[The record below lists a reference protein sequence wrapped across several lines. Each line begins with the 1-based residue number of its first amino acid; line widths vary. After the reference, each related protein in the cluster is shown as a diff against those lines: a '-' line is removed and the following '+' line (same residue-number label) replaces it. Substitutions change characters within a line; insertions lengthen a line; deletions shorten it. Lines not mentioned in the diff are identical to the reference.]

1 MPEYGL
7 TTTIALRLCCILMNP
22 PGPREPDH
30 DPLVNNPARRTYCPA
45 PPSGFIVS
53 PFLPMDQDFFRFGL
67 AAFVTILVVVDPPG
81 VVPIFVALTK
91 DEGPR
96 RRRAILIRAVLIA
109 FGVALFFLIAGRAV
123 LSYLGVTVHAFS
135 ISGGILLF
143 VAAMPMLFGQRGGL
157 QAPEGKER
165 GAQTVAEA
173 DVQSKVADE
182 NSPRATS
189 NNDISVFPL
198 AMPLLSGPGTIA
210 TILLLTSQAGGD
222 LKKLAAIGV
231 AIAVVFLVSFVSLH
245 LGARLIRLVGEGG
258 VHIATRVMGIVLAAL
273 AVQYI
278 LNGIAGYYSLLR
290 GW

>member
-1 MPEYGL
+1 
-7 TTTIALRLCCILMNP
+7 
-22 PGPREPDH
+22 
-30 DPLVNNPARRTYCPA
+30 
-45 PPSGFIVS
+45 
-53 PFLPMDQDFFRFGL
+53 MDQDFFRFGL
-67 AAFVTILVVVDPPG
+67 AAFVTIMVVVDPPG

-91 DEGPR
+91 DEEPG
-96 RRRAILIRAVLIA
+96 RRRAILVRAVLIA

-165 GAQTVAEA
+165 GARATTGDRRARTTEA
-173 DVQSKVADE
+173 DMQTAIEDDDSTPA
-182 NSPRATS
+182 SAS
-189 NNDISVFPL
+189 NDISVFPL

-222 LKKLAAIGV
+222 LQRLTAIGV
-231 AIAVVFLVSFVSLH
+231 AIAVVFLVSFVVLY
-245 LGARLIRLVGEGG
+245 LGARLIQLVGEGG

-273 AVQYI
+273 AVQYV
-278 LNGIAGYYSLLR
+278 LNGVAGYYKLLS
-290 GW
+290 GH

>member
-1 MPEYGL
+1 
-7 TTTIALRLCCILMNP
+7 
-22 PGPREPDH
+22 
-30 DPLVNNPARRTYCPA
+30 
-45 PPSGFIVS
+45 
-53 PFLPMDQDFFRFGL
+53 MDQDFFRFGL

-91 DEGPR
+91 DEEPR

-165 GAQTVAEA
+165 GARAVDGDRRARTTA
-173 DVQSKVADE
+173 DAQAIGGTDDAAPASA
-182 NSPRATS
+182 S
-189 NNDISVFPL
+189 NDISVFPL

-222 LKKLAAIGV
+222 LQRLAAIGV
-231 AIAVVFLVSFVSLH
+231 AIAVVFLVSFVVLY

-273 AVQYI
+273 AVQYV
-278 LNGIAGYYSLLR
+278 LNGVAGYYKLLIGR
-290 GW
+290 

>member
-1 MPEYGL
+1 
-7 TTTIALRLCCILMNP
+7 
-22 PGPREPDH
+22 
-30 DPLVNNPARRTYCPA
+30 
-45 PPSGFIVS
+45 
-53 PFLPMDQDFFRFGL
+53 MDQDFLRFGL

-91 DEGPR
+91 DEQPG
-96 RRRAILIRAVLIA
+96 RRRAILTRAVLIA

-165 GAQTVAEA
+165 GA
-173 DVQSKVADE
+173 
-182 NSPRATS
+182 RAAAGKERTS
-189 NNDISVFPL
+189 DRGRTAGQDISVFPL

-222 LKKLAAIGV
+222 LKKLAAVGI
-231 AIAVVFLVSFVSLH
+231 AIAVVFLVSFVVLY
-245 LGARLIRLVGEGG
+245 LGARLIGLVGEGG

-273 AVQYI
+273 AVQFV
-278 LNGIAGYYSLLR
+278 LNGVTGYYQLLR
-290 GW
+290 GH